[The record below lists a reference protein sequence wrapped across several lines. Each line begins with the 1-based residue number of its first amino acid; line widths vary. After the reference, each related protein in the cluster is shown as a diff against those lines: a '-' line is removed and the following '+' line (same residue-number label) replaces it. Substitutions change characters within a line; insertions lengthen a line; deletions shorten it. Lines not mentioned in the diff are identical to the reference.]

1 MPLQPRRHKSWS
13 LGTLSRPFFPKR
25 AAFNKLAALR
35 HSFTCCTIPA
45 IGEFTIATPETI
57 VTPAPNAQPAT
68 AAARPERMVS
78 LDVFRGATIAAM
90 ILVNDPGSWS
100 HIYPPLEH
108 AEWNGWTP
116 TDLIF
121 PFFLF
126 IVGVSMTLSFASRI
140 ARGISRRSLVFHV
153 LRRSLLIFVIG
164 LFLNGF
170 PEFDLGSIR
179 IMGVLQRI
187 ALCYLVAGLLYL
199 FTFQREPVAGRPAR
213 VHANLG
219 VTAGVAIALLIGYW
233 ALMTFVPVPGHGAGH
248 LGKDDNLGAYIDRTL
263 MGGHLWSESVTWDP
277 EGFLSSLP
285 AIATLLIGILAGEWL
300 RSGWPRKRKTLGLAA
315 AGLALLIL
323 GRLLHPYFP
332 INKNLWTSSFVLF
345 TGGFAMLM
353 LAACYWIVDV
363 RAWRAWASPFLVFG
377 MNAILAYA
385 LAALVSEVSTDFELS
400 DSSGRDTTL
409 HGLLYQRFFVPHFS
423 PVNASLAFA
432 IIFVAV
438 IFVLLWPF
446 YRWKLFL
453 RV

>member
-1 MPLQPRRHKSWS
+1 LRRCDNPGTAVLSPPLEV
-13 LGTLSRPFFPKR
+13 L
-25 AAFNKLAALR
+25 
-35 HSFTCCTIPA
+35 
-45 IGEFTIATPETI
+45 TIATAETI
-57 VTPAPNAQPAT
+57 AAPASNSLPAESP
-68 AAARPERMVS
+68 ARPERMVS

-140 ARGISRRSLVFHV
+140 ARGLTRRVLAIHVVRRSA
-153 LRRSLLIFVIG
+153 LIFAIG

-170 PEFDLGSIR
+170 PGFDLGTIR

-187 ALCYLVAGLLYL
+187 ALCYLVAGLFYL
-199 FTFQREPVAGRPAR
+199 ATFQREPAADRSAR
-213 VHANLG
+213 VRANLR
-219 VTAGVAIALLIGYW
+219 VTAAVAIALLVGYW
-233 ALMTFVPVPGHGAGH
+233 ALMTFVPVPGYGAGR
-248 LGKDDNLGAYIDRTL
+248 LGKNDNLGAYVDRTL

-277 EGFLSSLP
+277 EGFLSTLP
-285 AIATLLIGILAGEWL
+285 AIASLLIGILAGEWL
-300 RSGWPRKRKTLGLAA
+300 RSDRRARRKALGLAA
-315 AGLALLIL
+315 AGLVLLAA

-345 TGGFAMLM
+345 TGGFAMLA

-363 RAWRAWASPFLVFG
+363 RVWRAWAAPFLVFG

-385 LAALVSEVSTDFELS
+385 LAAIVSEVSTDFEFLKFH
-400 DSSGRDTTL
+400 GRVTTL
-409 HGLLYQRFFVPHFS
+409 HGWVYNKYFVPHAS
-423 PVNASLAFA
+423 PMNASLAFA
-432 IIFVAV
+432 VFFVLV

-446 YRWKLFL
+446 YRGKVFL
-453 RV
+453 RI

>member
-1 MPLQPRRHKSWS
+1 
-13 LGTLSRPFFPKR
+13 
-25 AAFNKLAALR
+25 
-35 HSFTCCTIPA
+35 
-45 IGEFTIATPETI
+45 
-57 VTPAPNAQPAT
+57 
-68 AAARPERMVS
+68 MVS

-126 IVGVSMTLSFASRI
+126 IVGVSLTLSFPARI
-140 ARGISRRSLVFHV
+140 ARGFTRRALAIHVVRRSA
-153 LRRSLLIFVIG
+153 LIFAIG

-170 PEFDLGSIR
+170 PDFDLSSIR

-187 ALCYLVAGLLYL
+187 ALCYLAAGLLYL
-199 FTFQREPVAGRPAR
+199 ATFKSEPAAGTAVR
-213 VHANLG
+213 VRANLR
-219 VTAGVAIALLIGYW
+219 VTAAVAVALLAGYW
-233 ALMTFVPVPGHGAGH
+233 ALMTFVPVPGYGAGH
-248 LGKDDNLGAYIDRTL
+248 LGKEDNLGAYVDRTL
-263 MGGHLWSESVTWDP
+263 MRGHLWSESVTWDP
-277 EGFLSSLP
+277 EGFLSTLP
-285 AIATLLIGILAGEWL
+285 AIASLLIGILVGEWL
-300 RSGWPRKRKTLGLAA
+300 RSDRGAQRKAIGLAA
-315 AGLALLIL
+315 AGVALLVA

-345 TGGFAMLM
+345 TAGFAMLA

-363 RAWRAWASPFLVFG
+363 RAWRAWTAPVLVFG

-385 LAALVSEVSTDFELS
+385 LAALVSEISTDFEFLHFH
-400 DSSGRDTTL
+400 GRETTL
-409 HGLLYQRFFVPHFS
+409 HGWIYNRFFIPHAS

-432 IIFVAV
+432 VFFVLV

-446 YRWKLFL
+446 YRGKLFL
-453 RV
+453 RI

>member
-1 MPLQPRRHKSWS
+1 
-13 LGTLSRPFFPKR
+13 
-25 AAFNKLAALR
+25 
-35 HSFTCCTIPA
+35 
-45 IGEFTIATPETI
+45 
-57 VTPAPNAQPAT
+57 
-68 AAARPERMVS
+68 MVS

-140 ARGISRRSLVFHV
+140 ARGITRRALVTHVVRRSA
-153 LRRSLLIFVIG
+153 LIFAIG

-170 PEFDLGSIR
+170 PGFDLGSIR

-187 ALCYLVAGLLYL
+187 ALCYFAAGLLYL
-199 FTFQREPVAGRPAR
+199 ITFQTVPASDRPAR
-213 VHANLG
+213 VRANLR
-219 VTAGVAIALLIGYW
+219 VTAAVAIALLVGYW
-233 ALMTFVPVPGHGAGH
+233 ALMTFVPVPGYGAGH
-248 LGKDDNLGAYIDRTL
+248 LGKEDNLGAYVDRTL

-277 EGFLSSLP
+277 EGFLSTLP
-285 AIATLLIGILAGEWL
+285 AIASLLIGILAGEWL
-300 RSGWPRKRKTLGLAA
+300 RSDRAAGRKVLGLATV
-315 AGLALLIL
+315 GLALLIA
-323 GRLLHPYFP
+323 GRLLHPFFP

-345 TGGFAMLM
+345 TGGFAMLA

-363 RAWRAWASPFLVFG
+363 RAWRAWAAPFLVFG

-385 LAALVSEVSTDFELS
+385 LAALVSEVSTDFEFG
-400 DSSGRDTTL
+400 DSTGHQTTL
-409 HGLLYQRFFVPHFS
+409 HGWLYQRYFVPHAS

-432 IIFVAV
+432 VFFVLV
-438 IFVLLWPF
+438 IFALLWPF
-446 YRWKLFL
+446 YRGKVFL
-453 RV
+453 RI

>member
-1 MPLQPRRHKSWS
+1 LED
-13 LGTLSRPFFPKR
+13 
-25 AAFNKLAALR
+25 LAIA
-35 HSFTCCTIPA
+35 TA
-45 IGEFTIATPETI
+45 ETIAPSASTA
-57 VTPAPNAQPAT
+57 PAAAD
-68 AAARPERMVS
+68 AARPGRMVS
-78 LDVFRGATIAAM
+78 LDVFRGVTIAAM
-90 ILVNDPGSWS
+90 ILVNDPGSWG

-140 ARGISRRSLVFHV
+140 VRGITRRALIIHVVRRSA
-153 LRRSLLIFVIG
+153 LIFALG

-170 PEFDLGSIR
+170 PDFDLGTIR

-199 FTFQREPVAGRPAR
+199 MTFQLEPAGDRPAR
-213 VHANLG
+213 VHANIRA
-219 VTAGVAIALLIGYW
+219 TATVAIALLLGYW
-233 ALMTFVPVPGHGAGH
+233 ALMTFVPVPGYGAGH
-248 LGKDDNLGAYIDRTL
+248 LGKDDNLGAYVDRTL
-263 MGGHLWSESVTWDP
+263 MSGHLWSESVTWDP
-277 EGFLSSLP
+277 EGFLSTLP
-285 AIATLLIGILAGEWL
+285 AIASLLIGILAGEWL
-300 RSGWPRKRKTLGLAA
+300 RSDRSAERKALGLAA
-315 AGLALLIL
+315 AGIALLVA

-345 TGGFAMLM
+345 TGGFAMLA

-363 RAWRAWASPFLVFG
+363 RAWRAWTGPWLVFG

-385 LAALVSEVSTDFELS
+385 LAALVSEVSTDFEFLHFY
-400 DSSGRDTTL
+400 GRETTL
-409 HGLLYQRFFVPHFS
+409 HGWIYDKYFLPHFN

-432 IIFVAV
+432 VFFVLV
-438 IFVLLWPF
+438 IFLLLWPF
-446 YRWKLFL
+446 YRGKVYL